1 MKNCW
6 VFALLFTN
14 VCFMNAIQKDNFFP
28 FGLSEGDSVL
38 QDGDDEVSE
47 ALKIKKPLQLYDVQF
62 NILYVSTNG
71 FLSLQPPPGESQ
83 YLRNMFPL
91 SFSAI
96 APFLTNISSG
106 RGKGSVFYRA
116 EESLDVL
123 IRASE
128 MVQQG
133 FTGSA
138 FNSSHTVIAT
148 WDNVACEEEGLQLPF
163 TYCVTS
169 FQVVLAGNK
178 SDTYALF
185 LYTEDEQKMLN
196 ISYNHTNMSK
206 SQTKTQAGFNRGD
219 TCATEELFYSLFGYN
234 ETSKNLYKA
243 GNTGVNG
250 LWIFHIGSSRFPFQ
264 KVVPAS
270 VPESDSMGFGSLRST
285 KDEDFYITV
294 ESNMPAD
301 KSTSKAQ
308 MDMPASLVQQPPKPN
323 QEVLHATSNN
333 VTKMCG
339 LHLKFCSQDGYCTD
353 YPTGPCCHCRSGY
366 YGNGRQCLPMGISQ
380 PLSGKLSGLVSVGDI
395 KVQLNDVD
403 IHGFAVVGEG
413 RVYISISPVPAQ
425 AGWALMAVSP
435 LISTFGWLFALELQG
450 HLNGFSISGAE
461 FSNQAE
467 LVFSPQGQRVTII
480 QEAQGMDSFNHLN
493 FDIRINGDL
502 PSIPNGAKVH
512 ILPFKETYQYN
523 QSVVT
528 SSSLREY
535 MVVSENGGSETFSNM
550 LHQNM
555 SFRSCE
561 HSPWTIP
568 DFQQVNVEHLMV
580 MFTEGT
586 ALRYAITNKVGP
598 VGGEL
603 PGLVELNP
611 CSTGKHHCDPMAL
624 CLPGDGTQYHCQCA
638 MGFHGDGRNCYDVD
652 ECAEGLSSC
661 GLHSECVNMPGGH
674 HCNCQSGYEFDLDLH
689 VCVDIDECFLQLC
702 HPFASCFNTQ
712 GSFHCQCWPAY
723 KGDGFLCQPP
733 QKPKPPLTVCQQHR
747 ESLQK
752 SLSIYPSLEAFI
764 PQCDEKGQYK
774 SLQCLGTTGHCW
786 CVDSRGQERVG
797 TRTMPG
803 TAHANCDQPAAL
815 LPRVE
820 TVCERWR
827 LSLMTH
833 YNGQPSSQDYMPL
846 CDAHGNFLPVQCYGN
861 SSFCWCV
868 DHQGVEIL
876 GTRSNDDVKPP
887 CISVDAAPLNNA
899 LMYPVISSSPSGPAI
914 LYTQASQ
921 IGVIPLDETDPVQEK
936 STVLLAL
943 KDSIVIGIDYDCQE
957 NMLYWT
963 DFGRHTIYRVLLE
976 FGSEP
981 EAIISQG
988 LVQPEGIAVDT
999 VHRKLFW
1006 VDSGKDRI
1014 ETSDL
1019 DGRNRKVLIDSDLV
1033 NPRAIVVDA
1042 KSGTLY
1048 WTDWNRDAP
1057 KIESSSLEGHKR
1069 KVLVQM
1075 GLMLPNA
1082 LAIDFDTNHLCWA
1095 DAGKKKLECIS
1106 PDGTERHVFQDAL
1119 NYPFSLAIYDS
1130 HFYYTDWERDGIMV
1144 IDQSTGENTAYLPIQ
1159 QSHLYGII
1167 VIPSQCL

>member
-106 RGKGSVFYRA
+106 RGKGSVFYR
-116 EESLDVL
+116 
-123 IRASE
+123 
-128 MVQQG
+128 
-133 FTGSA
+133 
-138 FNSSHTVIAT
+138 
-148 WDNVACEEEGLQLPF
+148 
-163 TYCVTS
+163 
-169 FQVVLAGNK
+169 
-178 SDTYALF
+178 
-185 LYTEDEQKMLN
+185 
-196 ISYNHTNMSK
+196 
-206 SQTKTQAGFNRGD
+206 
-219 TCATEELFYSLFGYN
+219 
-234 ETSKNLYKA
+234 
-243 GNTGVNG
+243 
-250 LWIFHIGSSRFPFQ
+250 
-264 KVVPAS
+264 
-270 VPESDSMGFGSLRST
+270 
-285 KDEDFYITV
+285 
-294 ESNMPAD
+294 
-301 KSTSKAQ
+301 
-308 MDMPASLVQQPPKPN
+308 
-323 QEVLHATSNN
+323 
-333 VTKMCG
+333 
-339 LHLKFCSQDGYCTD
+339 
-353 YPTGPCCHCRSGY
+353 
-366 YGNGRQCLPMGISQ
+366 ISQ

-395 KVQLNDVD
+395 KVQLKDVD

-550 LHQNM
+550 LHQNV

-586 ALRYAITNKVGP
+586 TLRYAITNKVGP

-638 MGFHGDGRNCYDVD
+638 MGFHGDGRNCYGTN

-689 VCVDIDECFLQLC
+689 VCVGKLNCAHDFANRGNELVNCVHNLFIFSCMSCLYFTGGPLFSSFTDIDECFLQLC

-803 TAHANCDQPAAL
+803 TAHANSAL

-887 CISVDAAPLNNA
+887 CISGDAALLNNA

>member
-14 VCFMNAIQKDNFFP
+14 VCFMNAIQKEYFFP

-47 ALKIKKPLQLYDVQF
+47 ALKINKPLQFYEVQF

-83 YLRNMFPL
+83 YLRKMFPL

-133 FTGSA
+133 FTDSA
-138 FNSSHTVIAT
+138 FKSSHTVIAT
-148 WDNVACEEEGLQLPF
+148 WDNVACEEEGLQLPI

-185 LYTEDEQKMLN
+185 LYPEDEQKMIN
-196 ISYNHTNMSK
+196 ISYNHTNMSIR
-206 SQTKTQAGFNRGD
+206 QAKTQAGFNRGD
-219 TCATEELFYSLFGYN
+219 TYGKEELFYSLFGYN
-234 ETSKNLYKA
+234 ETSKNLYKS

-250 LWIFHIGSSRFPFQ
+250 LWVFHIGSSRFPFQ

-270 VPESDSMGFGSLRST
+270 IPKSDSMGFGSLRST
-285 KDEDFYITV
+285 DEDFYITV

-301 KSTSKAQ
+301 KSTSNAQ
-308 MDMPASLVQQPPKPN
+308 MDIPASLVQQPPKPN
-323 QEVLHATSNN
+323 QDVLHATSNN

-380 PLSGKLSGLVSVGDI
+380 PLSGKLNGLVSVGDI
-395 KVQLNDVD
+395 KVQLNNVD

-435 LISTFGWLFALELQG
+435 LVSTFGWLFALELQD

-461 FSNQAE
+461 FSHRAE

-480 QEAQGMDSFNHLN
+480 QEVQGMDSFNHLN

-502 PSIPNGAKVH
+502 PSIPDGAKVH

-535 MVVSENGGSETFSNM
+535 MVVSENGGSETFSNK
-550 LHQNM
+550 LHQNV

-561 HSPWTIP
+561 HTPWTIP

-580 MFTEGT
+580 TFTEGT
-586 ALRYAITNKVGP
+586 TLRYAITNKVGP
-598 VGGEL
+598 IGGEL

-638 MGFHGDGRNCYDVD
+638 EGFHGDGRNCYDVD

-661 GLHSECVNMPGGH
+661 GPHSECVNMPGGH

-712 GSFHCQCWPAY
+712 GSFQCQCWPEY

-733 QKPKPPLTVCQQHR
+733 QKPKPILTVCQQHR
-747 ESLQK
+747 ESLQEN
-752 SLSIYPSLEAFI
+752 LSIYPDLEAFI

-774 SLQCLGTTGHCW
+774 ALQCLGTTGHCW
-786 CVDSRGQERVG
+786 CVDSRGQERVD

-827 LSLMTH
+827 LSLLTH
-833 YNGQPSSQDYMPL
+833 YNGRPSSQDYMPL

-868 DHQGVEIL
+868 DHQGIEIF
-876 GTRSNDDVKPP
+876 GTRSYDDVKPP
-887 CISVDAAPLNNA
+887 CISGDAAALNNA

-943 KDSIVIGIDYDCQE
+943 KDSIVIGISFDCQE

-963 DFGRHTIYRVLLE
+963 DFGRRTINRALLE

-1014 ETSDL
+1014 ETSGL
-1019 DGRNRKVLIDSDLV
+1019 DGGSRQVLIDSDLV

-1042 KSGTLY
+1042 QRGTLY
-1048 WTDWNRDAP
+1048 WSDWNRDGP
-1057 KIESSSLEGHKR
+1057 KIESSSLEGQKR
-1069 KVLVQM
+1069 KVLVQL

-1082 LAIDFDTNHLCWA
+1082 LTLDLDTNRLCWA
-1095 DAGKKKLECIS
+1095 DAGTKKLECIS
-1106 PDGTERHVFQDAL
+1106 PDGTERRVFQDAL
-1119 NYPFSLAIYDS
+1119 DYPFSLAIYDS

-1144 IDQSTGENTAYLPIQ
+1144 IDQNTGENTAYLPIQ
-1159 QSHLYGII
+1159 HSHLYGII

>member
-14 VCFMNAIQKDNFFP
+14 VYFTNAIQKDKLFP

-38 QDGDDEVSE
+38 QEGDDEVSE
-47 ALKIKKPLQLYDVQF
+47 ALKLKKPLQFYEVQF
-62 NILYVSTNG
+62 NILYVATNG
-71 FLSLQPPPGESQ
+71 FLSLQLPPEERQ
-83 YLRNMFPL
+83 YLRTMFPL
-91 SFSAI
+91 SFSVI
-96 APFLTNISSG
+96 APFLTDIRSG
-106 RGKGSVFYRA
+106 HGKGSVFYRV

-123 IRASE
+123 NRASI
-128 MVQQG
+128 MVQHG
-133 FTGSA
+133 FTGST
-138 FNSSHTVIAT
+138 FKSSHTVIAT
-148 WDNVACEEEGLQLPF
+148 WDNIACEEDKLLQSPF
-163 TYCVTS
+163 MHCVSS

-185 LYTEDEQKMLN
+185 LYPEDERQMLN
-196 ISYNHTNMSK
+196 ISHNYTNMAK
-206 SQTKTQAGFNRGD
+206 GYAKPQVGFNRGD
-219 TCATEELFYSLFGYN
+219 TSNTEELFYSLFGSG
-234 ETSKNLYKA
+234 ETTNNLQKA

-250 LWIFHIGSSRFPFQ
+250 LWIFHIGTSRFPFK

-270 VPESDSMGFGSLRST
+270 VSKPVDSMGSLRKT
-285 KDEDFYITV
+285 TDEDFYITV
-294 ESNMPAD
+294 ESNTPAD
-301 KSTSKAQ
+301 KSTSEAQ
-308 MDMPASLVQQPPKPN
+308 MDIPASLVQQPLKPN
-323 QEVLHATSNN
+323 QELLHAISNN
-333 VTKMCG
+333 GTKMCG

-380 PLSGKLSGLVSVGDI
+380 PLSGKLSGRVSVGDT
-395 KVQLNDVD
+395 KAQLNNVD

-413 RVYISISPVPAQ
+413 RVYISISPVPTQ
-425 AGWALMAVSP
+425 AGWALMAVGP
-435 LISTFGWLFALELQG
+435 LVSIFGWLFALELQN
-450 HLNGFSISGAE
+450 HPNGFSITGAE
-461 FSNQAE
+461 FSQWAE

-502 PSIPNGAKVH
+502 PTIPSGAKVH
-512 ILPFKETYQYN
+512 ILPYKETYQYN
-523 QSVVT
+523 QTVVT

-535 MVVSENGGSETFSNM
+535 MVVSENGGSETFSYL

-555 SFRSCE
+555 SFRNCE

-568 DFQQVNVEHLMV
+568 DFQQVNVEYLMV

-586 ALRYAITNKVGP
+586 TLRFAITNQVGP

-638 MGFHGDGRNCYDVD
+638 MGFQGDGRNCYDVD

-661 GLHSECVNMPGGH
+661 GPHSECVNMPGGH
-674 HCNCQSGYEFDLDLH
+674 HCHCESGFEFDLDLH

-702 HPFASCFNTQ
+702 HPFASCSNTQ
-712 GSFHCQCWPAY
+712 GSFHCQCWPEY

-747 ESLQK
+747 DSLQE
-752 SLSIYPSLEAFI
+752 SLSIYQGLEAFI

-774 SLQCLGTTGHCW
+774 PLQCLGTTGHCW
-786 CVDSRGQERVG
+786 CVDSRGQERLG

-803 TAHANCDQPAAL
+803 TVHANCDQPAAL
-815 LPRVE
+815 VPRVE

-827 LSLMTH
+827 LSLMSH

-846 CDAHGNFLPVQCYGN
+846 CDTHGNFLPVQCYGN

-868 DHQGVEIL
+868 DQQGVEII
-876 GTRSNDDVKPP
+876 GTRSYDDVKPP
-887 CISVDAAPLNNA
+887 CISGDAPPLNNA

-914 LYTQASQ
+914 LYAQASQ

-943 KDSIVIGIDYDCQE
+943 KDSVVIGMDYDCRE

-963 DFGRHTIYRVLLE
+963 DFGRHTINRVVLV

-981 EAIISQG
+981 EAIVSQG

-1014 ETSDL
+1014 ETSGL

-1033 NPRAIVVDA
+1033 NPRAIIVDA

-1048 WTDWNRDAP
+1048 WTDWNRDAS

-1069 KVLVQM
+1069 KVLVQV

-1082 LAIDFDTNHLCWA
+1082 LTLDFTTNQLCWA
-1095 DAGKKKLECIS
+1095 DAGSKKLECIS
-1106 PDGTERHVFQDAL
+1106 PDGTQRHVFQDAL
-1119 NYPFSLAIYDS
+1119 DYPFSLAIYNS
-1130 HFYYTDWERDGIMV
+1130 HFYYTDWERDGILV
-1144 IDQSTGENTAYLPIQ
+1144 IDQITRKNTAYVPIQ
-1159 QSHLYGII
+1159 QSHLYGIT

>member
-14 VCFMNAIQKDNFFP
+14 VCFMNAIQKDNLFP

-323 QEVLHATSNN
+323 QEVSHATSNN

-550 LHQNM
+550 LHQNV

-586 ALRYAITNKVGP
+586 TLRYAITNKVGP
-598 VGGEL
+598 VG
-603 PGLVELNP
+603 ELNP

-689 VCVDIDECFLQLC
+689 VCVVTCVIYVTTHVVQIQELYFTGGPLFSSFTDIDECFLQLC

-723 KGDGFLCQPP
+723 KGDGFL
-733 QKPKPPLTVCQQHR
+733 
-747 ESLQK
+747 S
-752 SLSIYPSLEAFI
+752 
-764 PQCDEKGQYK
+764 
-774 SLQCLGTTGHCW
+774 
-786 CVDSRGQERVG
+786 
-797 TRTMPG
+797 
-803 TAHANCDQPAAL
+803 AL

-1119 NYPFSLAIYDS
+1119 NYPFISDTLHDLA
-1130 HFYYTDWERDGIMV
+1130 
-1144 IDQSTGENTAYLPIQ
+1144 DQSTGENTAYLPIQ

-1167 VIPSQCL
+1167 VIPSQYLFKLTKTFLIVIKYVIVLTVITLMPTQTA